1 MAQCENVFAALWLP
15 IHLMDGLTAAGCAD
29 RTDTTS
35 MASLV
40 SRFEDDATPQ
50 TRMRNRNDFF
60 DENEITCCIGRD
72 IRILKTRGM
81 QEITTSLS
89 LSLTRGLERDY
100 RET

>member
-40 SRFEDDATPQ
+40 SRFEDDATRFGRSSVRSGPKCNGENKY
-50 TRMRNRNDFF
+50 MAKFS
-60 DENEITCCIGRD
+60 DE
-72 IRILKTRGM
+72 
-81 QEITTSLS
+81 
-89 LSLTRGLERDY
+89 
-100 RET
+100 